1 MTVQHGDPHPGPLP
15 RAGEKAGVVRRL
27 ERPSAADIRGL
38 AELLI
43 DCVEGGASV
52 SFMHPLSLEKA
63 TAFWSRVAA
72 DASAGRRAL
81 FVVEDEQGIVGTV
94 QLVLDLPE
102 NQPHRADVSKMLVHR
117 RARRRG
123 LGAAL
128 MGAAEA
134 HARAAG
140 RTLLVLDTASPE
152 AERLYARMGWQSC
165 GVIPRYALLPS
176 GEPCATRFFYRDL
189 GST

>member
-1 MTVQHGDPHPGPLP
+1 MSETAAQP
-15 RAGEKAGVVRRL
+15 RGAVPTS
-27 ERPSAADIRGL
+27 PSAVFRLDKVGEDRVRGL

-43 DCVEGGASV
+43 DCVDGGASV

-63 TAFWSRVAA
+63 SAFWRRVGADVAA
-72 DASAGRRAL
+72 GGRAL
-81 FVVEDEQGIVGTV
+81 FVAEDGQGIVGTV

-117 RARRRG
+117 RARRCG

-134 HARAAG
+134 YAREAG

-152 AERLYARMGWQSC
+152 AERLYMRMGWQPC
-165 GVIPRYALLPS
+165 GVIPRFALLPT

-189 GST
+189 GSS